1 MLRAKIVVQGIALTW
16 TMEKMKQSRSALK
29 GRSTDFTHEVQFTL
43 HLEWNSA
50 CEKRCIMSLMSSVA
64 LGGEKCYK
72 AALWEM

>member
-43 HLEWNSA
+43 HLEWN
-50 CEKRCIMSLMSSVA
+50 L
-64 LGGEKCYK
+64 
-72 AALWEM
+72 